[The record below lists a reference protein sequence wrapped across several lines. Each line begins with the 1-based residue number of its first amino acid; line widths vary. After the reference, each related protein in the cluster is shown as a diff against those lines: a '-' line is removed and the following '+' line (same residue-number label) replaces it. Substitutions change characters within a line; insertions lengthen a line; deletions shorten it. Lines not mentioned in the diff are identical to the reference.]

1 MMGVRKTVIVGGG
14 TAGWMAAAAIAR
26 AIGTEHHEVCLIES
40 DAIGTVG
47 VGEATIPP
55 IQDFNAFLGIDED
68 DFIRET
74 KATFKLGIEFI
85 NWRAPGHAY
94 FHPFGV
100 YGRDFDGIPFQHF
113 MLRGLKDG
121 VAADYG
127 LYNLETMAARAGTFA
142 RAAKGQAVGYAYHF
156 DAGLYANYLRRYA
169 ERRGVKRIE
178 GEITDVALNP
188 DDGFIRSVTLKN
200 GAVVTGD
207 FFIDCSGFR
216 GLLIEQALKAG
227 YEDWSKWLPADRAVA
242 VPCVAPSD
250 QIIPYTRSTA
260 RDAGWQWR
268 IPLQHRI
275 GNGYVF
281 SSAFISETAAT
292 DTLMANLDGDALAE
306 PRVLKFVTGRRR
318 RSWVKNCVAL
328 GLSSGFLE
336 PLESTS
342 IHLIHAGVIR
352 LLGMY
357 PKSGFVPA
365 AIDRFNREME
375 VDYTTVK
382 DFLIAHYHVTERDD
396 TPFWAYCRNYE
407 IPDSLKARLEL
418 YQSCG
423 QVMPT
428 VLELF
433 KDTNWFAILMG
444 QGRVPD
450 DYHTIADRLPDDEL
464 RLRLDEVRR
473 HVAMRLADLPRHA
486 DYIAKIITP

>member
-1 MMGVRKTVIVGGG
+1 MTGVRKTVIVGGG

-26 AIGTEHHEVCLIES
+26 AIGTEYHEVCLIES
-40 DAIGTVG
+40 DTIGTVG

-85 NWRAPGHAY
+85 NWRAPGHRY

-142 RAAKGQAVGYAYHF
+142 RTAKGQAVGYAYHF

-178 GEITDVALNP
+178 GEITDVTLNP
-188 DDGFIRSVTLKN
+188 DDGFIRSVALKN
-200 GAVVTGD
+200 GAVVSGD

-216 GLLIEQALKAG
+216 GLLIEQALKSG

-242 VPCVAPSD
+242 VPCSAPSSD
-250 QIIPYTRSTA
+250 ILPYTRSTA

-281 SSAFISETAAT
+281 SSAFISETEAT
-292 DTLMANLDGDALAE
+292 ETLMANLDGEALAE

-357 PKSGFVPA
+357 PKIGFVPA

-375 VDYTTVK
+375 ADYTTVK

-396 TPFWAYCRNYE
+396 TPFWNYCRNYE

-473 HVAMRLADLPRHA
+473 QVAARLADLPRHA
-486 DYIAKIITP
+486 GYIAKIITP